1 MDAASVTSAAQRKS
15 KLERQREIMQK
26 KRQQK
31 RALEIH
37 ALRTKSFNSLL
48 DTNPVSPRLAL
59 KTPARSQ
66 QRGVSEKF
74 VVAFFPIPAYDGPQ
88 AFELGNPDLLD
99 PPIQILRVSED
110 NTDGVARSDKSVRSA
125 SALTQRVSSADAA
138 SKTASTYQ
146 AIHIPPTRPMK
157 LPLPVS
163 PLAGPDRRALVD
175 IHEGEREEG
184 EDGGEKKRVVATTST
199 TREAGGRRTKTTRKR
214 QPAAALRPHS
224 AAEAMHS
231 SRGKQA
237 NLIDLDDVDMLS
249 VEASPASAIA
259 DWSVTPSTTSGVS
272 FHWREKTQPDS
283 SRYREVSAQ
292 KAGRPV
298 KRRVKK
304 PSPVEAPSGP
314 KTGTSKK
321 SQRTQKPV
329 RVRRQEKP
337 QSRDIPARINKR
349 TYRHESGLRV
359 DSTGDKES
367 TEVSS
372 VLHDT
377 PRKCPPAE
385 VLTGPHHTASR
396 PVNVDGEAVESK
408 TSPARTVD
416 GDCTKKKKP
425 GKHDVGLTADVV
437 LEGSSQGV
445 DKGEEGVRSKIT
457 RIFNA
462 GDDVEE
468 FVRSPAPKG
477 VTVRCRISRDKRG
490 LERGLFPNYFLH
502 LEREEDN
509 RRFFLLAARRR
520 RRAAAN
526 CNYAISLDAA
536 DSLDSSNSD
545 HSLTV
550 GRLRSNFL
558 GTRFVL
564 SSCRNYNRHDTC
576 CSVSGGL
583 GDNSKEIAAVTY
595 VSQFESLQTNLSFV
609 LMDKTKISNDSTCFD
624 DRCRYSDCG
633 ISTCNHEISTHL
645 MYGPRRMTVLLPRE
659 DEHRNPPNPHV
670 PTSSTQANLNEVNAS
685 SSVIELHNKRP
696 MWNEGTQSY
705 VLNFHGRVT
714 QPSVK
719 NFQLIDQ
726 EDESNIL
733 MQFGKIS
740 SDVFTMDYTYPLTA
754 LQAFGIAISSLTGK
768 LACE

>member
-74 VVAFFPIPAYDGPQ
+74 AYDGPQ

-337 QSRDIPARINKR
+337 QSRDIPAR
-349 TYRHESGLRV
+349 
-359 DSTGDKES
+359 
-367 TEVSS
+367 
-372 VLHDT
+372 
-377 PRKCPPAE
+377 
-385 VLTGPHHTASR
+385 
-396 PVNVDGEAVESK
+396 
-408 TSPARTVD
+408 
-416 GDCTKKKKP
+416 
-425 GKHDVGLTADVV
+425 
-437 LEGSSQGV
+437 EGSSQGV

-595 VSQFESLQTNLSFV
+595 EANILGF
-609 LMDKTKISNDSTCFD
+609 K
-624 DRCRYSDCG
+624 
-633 ISTCNHEISTHL
+633 
-645 MYGPRRMTVLLPRE
+645 GPRRMTVLLPRE

-670 PTSSTQANLNEVNAS
+670 VRLCLDHCICVVYCLSLLIYLAN
-685 SSVIELHNKRP
+685 IEYPGEPQR
-696 MWNEGTQSY
+696 
-705 VLNFHGRVT
+705 
-714 QPSVK
+714 
-719 NFQLIDQ
+719 
-726 EDESNIL
+726 
-733 MQFGKIS
+733 GKC
-740 SDVFTMDYTYPLTA
+740 FLERY
-754 LQAFGIAISSLTGK
+754 
-768 LACE
+768 